1 MLRIMIA
8 IIVLGIVILAGAM
21 NNEVLLEQKNLVFNQ
36 KDGMI
41 FVKMEGCVQV
51 LETGAPSL
59 PIKAIHLVIPQ
70 GVKVTNVRVNEVQKE
85 NISGEF
91 EVYPVQ
97 GPISLSDHNQ
107 MRFVSPDLK
116 YYGAFDYPKQIISIG
131 NQGSMFGYNIVSLF
145 VSPVQ
150 YNATEKQLKFNSK
163 IKFSLEFES
172 ADLGYQPSGQRILKA
187 RQRIESILAKF
198 IHNPEDISQY
208 AP

>member
-8 IIVLGIVILAGAM
+8 IIVSGIVILAGAM
-21 NNEVLLEQKNLVFNQ
+21 NNEVLFEQKNLVFNQ
-36 KDGMI
+36 KDGMTYVI
-41 FVKMEGCVQV
+41 MPGCVQV

-59 PIKAIHLVIPQ
+59 PIKAIHLVVPQ
-70 GVKVTNVRVNEVQKE
+70 GVKVTGVRAEEVQKE

-97 GPISLSDHNQ
+97 EAMSLSDQNQ
-107 MRFVSPDLK
+107 MRFISPAPEF
-116 YYGAFDYPKQIISIG
+116 YGAFDYPKQVISIG

-150 YNATEKQLKFNSK
+150 YNASLKQLKFISK
-163 IKFSLEFES
+163 IRFSLEFES
-172 ADLGYQPSGQRILKA
+172 ADLRYQPSGQRSSKA